1 MMSQD
6 DQFVW
11 IFPKEKSFAYQSYPE
26 YLEHNGKWIIY
37 GGKSLIENLGY
48 KMLTLVGE
56 DGILQAKFTRNPAL
70 KVPDGYERGV
80 HALIVY
86 CDDRNNDSVKRKLK
100 DRLGVDKM
108 IWKYD
113 KETIQEILNSKVHD

>member
-1 MMSQD
+1 MSQD

-11 IFPKEKSFAYQSYPE
+11 ISPKEERPSYQSYSE

-37 GGKSLIENLGY
+37 GGKNLIEDLGS
-48 KMLTLVGE
+48 KILTMVGK
-56 DGILQAKFTRNPAL
+56 DDILSAKFTRNPAL
-70 KVPDGYERGV
+70 KVPEGYEHDV

-86 CDDRNNDSVKRKLK
+86 CDDRNNESVKRKLK

-108 IWKYD
+108 FWKYD
-113 KETIQEILNSKVHD
+113 RETIQEVLNSKVHD